1 MELELGDVLFSL
13 VNVARKM
20 GVDAEGALR
29 ATCVKFR
36 RRWAFMEGA
45 AWGQGQRVEDLSAA
59 ELEELWAAAK
69 LLDPAE

>member
-1 MELELGDVLFSL
+1 
-13 VNVARKM
+13 
-20 GVDAEGALR
+20 
-29 ATCVKFR
+29 
-36 RRWAFMEGA
+36 MEGA